1 MNWIILGLA
10 VLLFAGERRVQG
22 QGTIAPV
29 VLRTGAGQA
38 IVSSLVTLPPVG
50 PNAYFSFEF
59 GFSTDEV
66 FGPGRIFDSFTVSVG
81 RPGSL
86 EVLILATLDASGAVF
101 VPVSPGGIQVDPAT
115 VTRTVT
121 AFPPI
126 SPSYAAKSAYV
137 LSGLIGAE
145 LAGSPL
151 TVYFDLFD
159 NLDAESSLGYFGQ
172 VLLVPEPPAWALSSV
187 GFLLLLWL
195 RRVLK
200 R

>member
-1 MNWIILGLA
+1 VNWILLGLT
-10 VLLFAGERRVQG
+10 VIWLAGECRVQG
-22 QGTIAPV
+22 QGSFAPL

-38 IVSSLVTLPPVG
+38 IVSSLVTLPPAG
-50 PNAYFSFEF
+50 PNAYLNLEF
-59 GFSTDEV
+59 GFSTAEV

-115 VTRTVT
+115 VTRTVA

-126 SPSYAAKSAYV
+126 NPSYAVKLAYV
-137 LSGLIGAE
+137 LSAPVGVD
-145 LAGSPL
+145 LAGTPL

-159 NLDAESSLGYFGQ
+159 NLDADPSLGYFGQ
-172 VLLVPEPPAWALSSV
+172 VSLVPEPSAWALCSV
-187 GFLLLLWL
+187 GFLLLLGL
-195 RRVLK
+195 GRVMK
-200 R
+200 A

>member
-1 MNWIILGLA
+1 MNWIILGLT
-10 VLLFAGERRVQG
+10 VLLFAGECRVRG
-22 QGTIAPV
+22 QGSFTPL

-38 IVSSLVTLPPVG
+38 IVSSLVTLPPAG
-50 PNAYFSFEF
+50 QNASLSFEF

-101 VPVSPGGIQVDPAT
+101 VPVSPGGINVDPAT
-115 VTRTVT
+115 VTRTLT

-126 SPSYAAKSAYV
+126 SPSYAAKLAYV
-137 LSGLIGAE
+137 LSVPIGAE

-159 NLDAESSLGYFGQ
+159 NLDAEPSLGYFGQ
-172 VLLVPEPPAWALSSV
+172 VLVPEPPAWALFSV
-187 GFLLLLWL
+187 GFLLLLWV
-195 RRVLK
+195 RRVVK
-200 R
+200 A